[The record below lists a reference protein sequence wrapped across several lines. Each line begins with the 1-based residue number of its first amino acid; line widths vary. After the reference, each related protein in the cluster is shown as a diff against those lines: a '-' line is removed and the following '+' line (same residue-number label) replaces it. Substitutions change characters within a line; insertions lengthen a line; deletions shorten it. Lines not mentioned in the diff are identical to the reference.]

1 MNVLS
6 LFNGISCG
14 RLALERAGVTID
26 NYFSSEIDQFCLKI
40 DSKNYPD
47 NQQIGDVKNIQ
58 TAYLPKIDLLM
69 GGSPCQG
76 FSIAGKKL
84 AFDDPRSALFFEFVR
99 ILKEC
104 KPKFFLLENV
114 RMKKEWLD
122 IITSFL
128 EVEPILI
135 NSNAVSAQNRQRY
148 YWTNIPNVGH
158 PPSLDTTTIGDIL
171 EIDVPEKYNPGQ
183 QLLDGYNGGD
193 MLNPSYNSQANRI
206 HKLDQK
212 GPTLCAGSHGYNYG
226 YVKYNNR
233 IRRLTPVEFER
244 LQGLP
249 DNFTEGVSDTQRYK
263 ACGNGWNINT
273 LSHIF
278 KPLSYFQEGLKN
290 NT

>member
-1 MNVLS
+1 
-6 LFNGISCG
+6 
-14 RLALERAGVTID
+14 
-26 NYFSSEIDQFCLKI
+26 
-40 DSKNYPD
+40 
-47 NQQIGDVKNIQ
+47 
-58 TAYLPKIDLLM
+58 
-69 GGSPCQG
+69 
-76 FSIAGKKL
+76 
-84 AFDDPRSALFFEFVR
+84 
-99 ILKEC
+99 
-104 KPKFFLLENV
+104 
-114 RMKKEWLD
+114 
-122 IITSFL
+122 
-128 EVEPILI
+128 
-135 NSNAVSAQNRQRY
+135 
-148 YWTNIPNVGH
+148 
-158 PPSLDTTTIGDIL
+158 
-171 EIDVPEKYNPGQ
+171 
-183 QLLDGYNGGD
+183 

-206 HKLDQK
+206 HRLDEK

>member
-40 DSKNYPD
+40 DSNNYPD
-47 NQQIGDVKNIQ
+47 NQQIGNVKNIQ
-58 TAYLPKIDLLM
+58 TAFLPKIDLLI

-99 ILKEC
+99 ILNEC

-122 IITSFL
+122 IITSYL
-128 EVEPILI
+128 KVEPILI

-158 PPSLDTTTIGDIL
+158 PPSLDKTVLGDIL
-171 EIDVPEKYNPGQ
+171 ETDVPDNYNPGQ
-183 QLLDGYNGGD
+183 KLLDSYEGGD
-193 MLNPSYNSQANRI
+193 ILNPKYKSQSNRI
-206 HKLDQK
+206 HSLDSK
-212 GPTLCAGSHGYNYG
+212 APTICAGANGYNYG
-226 YVKYNNR
+226 YIKVKDR
-233 IRRLTPVEFER
+233 IRRLTPIEFER

-263 ACGNGWNINT
+263 SCGNGWNINT
-273 LSHIF
+273 ISHIF
-278 KPLSYFQEGLKN
+278 KPLSYFQN
-290 NT
+290 SS

>member
-40 DSKNYPD
+40 DSNNYPD

-58 TAYLPKIDLLM
+58 TAYLPKIDLVM

-99 ILKEC
+99 ILDEC

-122 IITSFL
+122 IITSYL
-128 EVEPILI
+128 KVEPILI

-148 YWTNIPNVGH
+148 YWTNIPNIGH
-158 PPSLDTTTIGDIL
+158 PPSLDKTTIGDIL

-206 HKLDQK
+206 HRLDEK

-226 YVKYNNR
+226 YVKYN
-233 IRRLTPVEFER
+233 IEYDDSL
-244 LQGLP
+244 L
-249 DNFTEGVSDTQRYK
+249 
-263 ACGNGWNINT
+263 
-273 LSHIF
+273 LSLKGF
-278 KPLSYFQEGLKN
+278 KVCLIILLKVYQIHKGIKLVV
-290 NT
+290 TAGI